1 MAKKKMV
8 RTQTLEVDVEALKIG
23 LGGLEDVSE
32 DLAEVQANL
41 RKYLDDTEISLGF
54 FPRKKPVSRNKPGSR
69 AKTGRR

>member
-8 RTQTLEVDVEALKIG
+8 RTQTLEVDLEALKIG

-41 RKYLDDTEISLGF
+41 RKYLDGTEESLGF
-54 FPRKKPVSRNKPGSR
+54 YPRKKAVSRDKPGSR

>member
-8 RTQTLEVDVEALKIG
+8 RTQTLEVDLEALQIG

-41 RKYLDDTEISLGF
+41 RKYLDDTEKSLGF
-54 FPRKKPVSRNKPGSR
+54 FPRRKPASQDKPRSR

>member
-1 MAKKKMV
+1 MAKKKLV
-8 RTQTLEVDVEALKIG
+8 PTQTLEVDLEGLKIG

-41 RKYLDDTEISLGF
+41 RKYLDDTETSLGF
-54 FPRKKPVSRNKPGSR
+54 FPRKKLRDKPGSR